1 VLADFISRVCFLSL
15 YFAIIYYVFIMEC
28 SYYYIFS

>member
-1 VLADFISRVCFLSL
+1 VLADFISRVCFLSPS
-15 YFAIIYYVFIMEC
+15 FAMIYVCSVDF